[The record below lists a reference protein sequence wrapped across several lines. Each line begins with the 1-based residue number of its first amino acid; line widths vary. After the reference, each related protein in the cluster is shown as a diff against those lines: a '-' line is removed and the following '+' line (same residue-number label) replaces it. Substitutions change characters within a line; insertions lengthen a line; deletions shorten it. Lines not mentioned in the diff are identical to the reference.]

1 MKYYVLVKYANRSV
15 ESTTRTSRQEIQI
28 GTLAKKQVHKSL
40 FIILSEIPFVFVAAQ
55 TKTTSIKENT
65 DENRL
70 LTSEFNRDKQ

>member
-1 MKYYVLVKYANRSV
+1 MPTEALNPQLGQADR
-15 ESTTRTSRQEIQI
+15 IQI